1 MTKKDLINIMDFE
14 FIGNYST
21 EKMNKVATAVLKFC
35 KNYETDDTTVDVR
48 YAIDGCLQF
57 YNLEND
63 LFNYLQKNKQLF
75 LVKL

>member
-21 EKMNKVATAVLKFC
+21 EKMNKVASAVLKFC
-35 KNYETDDTTVDVR
+35 KKYETDDTTTNVR

-57 YNLEND
+57 YGIEND
-63 LFNYLQKNKQLF
+63 LFSYLENNKQLF
-75 LVKL
+75 IVK